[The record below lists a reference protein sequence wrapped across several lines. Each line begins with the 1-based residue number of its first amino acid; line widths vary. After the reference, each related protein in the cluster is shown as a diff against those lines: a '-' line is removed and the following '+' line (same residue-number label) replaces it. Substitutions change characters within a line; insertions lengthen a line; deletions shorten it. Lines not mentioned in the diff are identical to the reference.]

1 MYEGKVL
8 SNIIGAPFDKYILD
22 QLNVRSKKNALE
34 TRTNEDVLYLA
45 NKMSWTRL
53 VSSIRIAP
61 AGNQTFQQFYAN
73 LFDGETVP
81 GDYTKPE
88 SLAQNWILQAGTS
101 QLVDK
106 QTNLRF
112 GLGPNGA
119 YGLGGLQQGYR
130 PMPGIESLTI
140 DSKGT
145 LGSLREASINFK
157 VWNIVQLNIVEALY
171 FRLGYTMLLEWGH
184 VNYFDNK
191 EKFQTNSVDNT
202 PLDIFDK
209 TQFNGKEDIQQAIT
223 KKNKQSNGNYDGML
237 GTVTNFYYS
246 FNQDGGFDCNIKLVG
261 LGSVIDTV
269 RINQTFTMPKVL
281 QTKINIQQAKID
293 QNAQIAAENQ
303 QKAKDLAARKDAK
316 LLAVPPPEAK
326 NLDGIKTIYKAVNG
340 QDPDATFLS
349 AISFPAVQT
358 SEENAPFGTD
368 YFYKVNSKNT
378 ALNDDL
384 NIGGTVGSIYYAPR
398 AGLFLNHTNGWQ
410 FIPAGVASNPQPV
423 KLNTSLINELANPSK
438 QGFTDAINNA
448 SINAIPYLTEKGT
461 IKIYSKSVTD
471 LFDIDRLT
479 NNTNLGPIKK
489 GSVGGLWDNP
499 ITEIASNPTVEILDA
514 ALNQFNKGLTKK
526 NRQFFGSNIKKDAI
540 VDTSFS
546 AYIAYVLNNQ
556 QKFIYFSIDP
566 KGTHTRE
573 QYIQGLDNW
582 FYQTRTVN
590 VDELQVN
597 RVAEDL
603 NQSTLVVHSTI
614 AGLVVGGD
622 NISGT
627 VVFNDTGLIQQV
639 LPPLPPSTP
648 TVPTVGSS
656 IDSTGNTV
664 GAQNGV
670 TVAQTKEAKQY
681 NSALHAM
688 LIANMTQG
696 QATAYNTLGVTPID
710 FQANTKLLFDSGV
723 LNGIFNVTPK
733 QSSPASFNV
742 LDYAIKGFTSDLMA
756 DKTLYNDVPNIDLK
770 ALCTGYI
777 ANYNFSPGETTS
789 IGDAQKPVYIKFGYL
804 LAFMNSM
811 CLLYEANSTQSTTTN
826 SSNIKPYFYIDFHPE
841 YNFCLTSPKHFT
853 VDPYKVLIPFQAT
866 LEDYKSLFPPDIA
879 EKLKNEL
886 FNPEKDNVF
895 SSKLPFFKTNT
906 SLQGKTMEI
915 LLNTQYLLELAD
927 QFLKSDSEGAVYF
940 KPFLDKVLDDINKAT
955 GGFNLFRVAYRDDS
969 NTVII
974 KDDQRVP
981 SQGEP
986 TCVYR
991 AGLLA
996 NRSELNIFGKG
1007 SIIRDMEFRTNMN
1020 TKMSAMIAISAQA
1033 AIEKQVAN
1041 AQDASAIGAYNAGYD
1056 DAFMKIKLNSTSNA
1070 NNGSS
1075 NPGTAPPKKTEATND
1090 LEAAKK
1096 FNDYVKQVYYSGNP
1110 TKLQTDSAI
1119 SYYLNRLR
1127 ISKAEDINTQSAPF
1141 IPANLSINIDGIS
1154 GILMGNAFTVPQNRL
1169 PASLRGTALEP
1180 KVGFVVVGLTQ
1191 TLQNNEWTTR
1201 IRGQMI
1207 KIGDDISATGSKI
1220 AQVQGSTG
1228 NGGYRGSTVST
1239 NGQKTCPGL
1248 YPRSGP
1254 DYSCARQRSTAF
1266 DKAAFKTAYPNYVFQ
1281 KGTSDINL
1289 KAAGLTPLTT
1299 SDIIDDTS
1307 KNYFD
1312 ITNYGPGT
1320 ISSPVPN
1327 FIVHHT
1333 GTDQSRISN
1342 NIKAPAGKKEDLAAD
1357 TYKTF
1362 YYRGLPAQ
1370 YVIDEEGGIHQFMPD
1385 GALGWQA
1392 GNYNSRS
1399 IGVEVVGANDQDI
1412 LNRSRTNN
1420 KAQLIAVA
1428 RLAQYLGFKKN
1439 QIKGH
1444 GDISSVNVGEGKTIV
1459 DYINTL

>member
-73 LFDGETVP
+73 LFDGEVVP
-81 GDYTKPE
+81 GGYSNPE

-269 RINQTFTMPKVL
+269 RINQTYTMPKLL
-281 QTKINIQQAKID
+281 QNKIKDQQAEIKKKRLAEEELKR
-293 QNAQIAAENQ
+293 QAA
-303 QKAKDLAARKDAK
+303 DLEERKTK
-316 LLAVPPPEAK
+316 GLVAVPPPEAK
-326 NLDGIKTIYKAVNG
+326 NLDGIKAIYKAVSG
-340 QDPDATFLS
+340 EDPDATWLS
-349 AISFPAVQT
+349 SISFPAIQT
-358 SEENAPFGTD
+358 SGRSDPFGTD
-368 YFYKVNSKNT
+368 YFYKVNSANP

-384 NIGGTVGSIYYAPR
+384 NIGGTVGTTYYAPR
-398 AGLFLNHTNGWQ
+398 AGLFLDRSNGWQ
-410 FIPAGVASNPQPV
+410 FIAAGVATRPQPV
-423 KLNTSLINELANPSK
+423 KLNTKLIDELADPAR
-438 QGFTDAINNA
+438 QGFDAF
-448 SINAIPYLTEKGT
+448 SSTEPISNQLYDKLNIIAGQSNFT
-461 IKIYSKSVTD
+461 LYPSAGIWE
-471 LFDIDRLT
+471 
-479 NNTNLGPIKK
+479 GPITDNTP
-489 GSVGGLWDNP
+489 SQTVGL
-499 ITEIASNPTVEILDA
+499 LDR
-514 ALNQFNKGLTKK
+514 ALNLSNKPSNLRNPEPGRPDKSFINRAGYDLVGKDVIVGLPFTM
-526 NRQFFGSNIKKDAI
+526 
-540 VDTSFS
+540 
-546 AYIAYVLNNQ
+546 YLAYVLNAR
-556 QKFIYFSIDP
+556 QKFIQFTINPQGS
-566 KGTHTRE
+566 HTRE
-573 QYIQGLDNW
+573 EYIQGLTTW
-582 FYQTRTVN
+582 FYKSGEVEI
-590 VDELQVN
+590 DSLQAGTIGN
-597 RVAEDL
+597 PAIKDL
-603 NQSTLVVHSTI
+603 SVIIHSKIAKAKTLD
-614 AGLVVGGD
+614 GD
-622 NISGT
+622 TISGT
-627 VVFNDTGLIQQV
+627 VTFNDTGLIQEV
-639 LPPLPPSTP
+639 YPLPPRTIAP
-648 TVPTVGSS
+648 VPAVGTSL
-656 IDSTGNTV
+656 DSTSNTV
-664 GAQNGV
+664 GALNRV
-670 TVAQTKEAKQY
+670 TVAQTQEAKQY

-696 QATAYNTLGVTPID
+696 QAIANNTPGVTQID
-710 FQANTKLLFDSGV
+710 FEKNTTILFESGV

-789 IGDAQKPVYIKFGYL
+789 IGDGQKPVYIKFGYL

-826 SSNIKPYFYIDFHPE
+826 SKDIKPYFYIDFHPE

-866 LEDYKSLFPPDIA
+866 LEDYKSLFPPDI
-879 EKLKNEL
+879 LTDSSFQNEL
-886 FNPEKDNVF
+886 FNPGTNNVF
-895 SSKLPFFKTNT
+895 SINLPSFKNNT
-906 SLQGKTMEI
+906 SFQGKTMEI
-915 LLNTQYLLELAD
+915 LLNTQYLLEVAD
-927 QFLKSDSEGAVYF
+927 QFLKADADGAVYF
-940 KPFLDKVLDDINKAT
+940 KPFLDRVLDDINKAT

-991 AGLLA
+991 AGILA
-996 NRSELNIFGKG
+996 NSSQLNIFGKG

-1020 TKMSAMIAISAQA
+1020 TPMSAMIAISAQA
-1033 AIEKQVAN
+1033 TIRNQVAN
-1041 AQDASAIGAYNAGYD
+1041 AQDATAIGAYNVGYD
-1056 DAFMKIKLNSTSNA
+1056 DAFMKLKLNSTSNA

-1075 NPGTAPPKKTEATND
+1075 NTGTPPPKKTEATND
-1090 LEAAKK
+1090 LEVAKK
-1096 FNDYVKQVYYSGNP
+1096 FNAYVNQVYNAGGPS
-1110 TKLQTDSAI
+1110 KLDIDHSV

-1127 ISKAEDINTQSAPF
+1127 ISKAEDIPTQSAPF
-1141 IPANLSINIDGIS
+1141 IPANLSITVDGIS
-1154 GILMGNAFTVPQNRL
+1154 GILMGNAFTIPSNRL

-1207 KIGDDISATGSKI
+1207 KIGNDISATGSRI
-1220 AQVQGSTG
+1220 AQVQGDTG
-1228 NGGYRGSTVST
+1228 NSGYRKSTVST

-1248 YPRSGP
+1248 YPLAGV
-1254 DYSCARQRSTAF
+1254 DYSCARQTPTPF
-1266 DKAAFKTAYPNYVFQ
+1266 DTAAFKRAYPNYNFV

-1289 KAAGLTPLTT
+1289 KAAGLTPLTE

-1307 KNYFD
+1307 KNKFD
-1312 ITNYGPGT
+1312 ITNNGNGT
-1320 ISSPVPN
+1320 ITSTAAN
-1327 FIVHHT
+1327 FVIHHT
-1333 GTDQSRISN
+1333 GGGGT
-1342 NIKAPAGKKEDLAAD
+1342 AD
-1357 TYKTF
+1357 GTYATF
-1362 YYRGLPAQ
+1362 YNTGLPAQ
-1370 YVIDEEGGIHQFMPD
+1370 YVIDQQGVIHRFMPD
-1385 GALGWQA
+1385 GALAWHA
-1392 GNYNSRS
+1392 GNYNSSS
-1399 IGVEVVGANDQDI
+1399 IGVEVIGANDQDI
-1412 LNRSRTNN
+1412 AARSKTNG
-1420 KAQLIAVA
+1420 KAQLIAAA
-1428 RLAQYLGFKKN
+1428 RLAQYLGFKKS

-1444 GDISSVNVGEGKTIV
+1444 GPISQGAKQITEGKTIV

>member
-1 MYEGKVL
+1 MLSGKVL
-8 SNIIGAPFDKYILD
+8 SNVIGAPFDEYILD
-22 QLNVRSKKNALE
+22 QLDIRSKKNALE
-34 TRTNEDVLYLA
+34 NRTNEDILYLA
-45 NKMSWTRL
+45 NKTSWTRL

-73 LFDGETVP
+73 LFDGEIVP
-81 GDYTKPE
+81 GDYSKPE

-101 QLVDK
+101 QLINN

-140 DSKGT
+140 DSKGA

-202 PLDIFDK
+202 PLDIFDTTK
-209 TQFNGKEDIQQAIT
+209 FSGKEDIQQAIT
-223 KKNKQSNGNYDGML
+223 RKNERSNGNYDGML

-269 RINQTFTMPKVL
+269 RINQTFTMPRVL
-281 QTKINIQQAKID
+281 QERIKDQQAEIKERDRIKV
-293 QNAQIAAENQ
+293 ENEN
-303 QKAKDLAARKDAK
+303 KAKDLAARTTRG
-316 LLAVPPPEAK
+316 LIAVPPPEAK
-326 NLDGIKTIYKAVNG
+326 NLDGIKAIYKAVYG

-349 AISFPAVQT
+349 TISFPAVQT

-368 YFYKVNSKNT
+368 YFYKVNSNNT

-384 NIGGTVGSIYYAPR
+384 NIGGKVGNVYYAPR
-398 AGLFLNHTNGWQ
+398 AGLFLNHRNGWQ

-423 KLNTSLINELANPSK
+423 KLNTLLIEELADPTRQGYADSLIDTSIRDTRISRNDSLYDKVSIKLGTSIDVTFYPRVNVNF
-438 QGFTDAINNA
+438 FTGVETGGIWRDPLKDYT
-448 SINAIPYLTEKGT
+448 SST
-461 IKIYSKSVTD
+461 V
-471 LFDIDRLT
+471 
-479 NNTNLGPIKK
+479 
-489 GSVGGLWDNP
+489 VGL
-499 ITEIASNPTVEILDA
+499 LDVS
-514 ALNQFNKGLTKK
+514 L
-526 NRQFFGSNIKKDAI
+526 NIKNERTATTDVTALIFGNRRLFSTKLKE
-540 VDTSFS
+540 DTIITNPFDVQL
-546 AYIAYVLNNQ
+546 AYVLDGK
-556 QKFIYFSIDP
+556 QKFIQFVINP
-566 KGTHTRE
+566 QGKHTRE
-573 QYIQGLDNW
+573 EYIQGLTNW
-582 FYQTRTVN
+582 FYQVRTVT
-590 VDELQVN
+590 VDDLQF
-597 RVAEDL
+597 ASSIGDKT
-603 NQSTLVVHSTI
+603 STDASVVIHSIIT
-614 AGLVVGGD
+614 GLVVKGD
-622 NISGT
+622 TITGT
-627 VVFNDTGLIQQV
+627 VTFNDSGLIDQV
-639 LPPLPPSTP
+639 LPLLPATGAPTP
-648 TVPTVGSS
+648 ALGTT

-664 GAQNGV
+664 GAENGV
-670 TVAQTKEAKQY
+670 TVAQAQEAKQY

-688 LIANMTQG
+688 LIANMTKG
-696 QATAYNTLGVTPID
+696 QSTPYNSTGITPID
-710 FQANTKLLFDSGV
+710 FQDNTKILFESGV
-723 LNGIFNVTPK
+723 LNGIFNTTTK
-733 QSSPASFNV
+733 QVSPAKFNV
-742 LDYAIKGFTSDLMA
+742 LDYALKGFNSNLMA
-756 DKTLYNDVPNIDLK
+756 GKTLYNEILDVNFKD
-770 ALCTGYI
+770 LCTGYR
-777 ANYNFSPGETTS
+777 ANYTFSPGEVSS
-789 IGDAQKPVYIKFGYL
+789 ISDAQKPVYIKFGYL

-811 CLLYEANSTQSTTTN
+811 CLLYEAKDKQSTTTN
-826 SSNIKPYFYIDFHPE
+826 SNDIKPYFYIDFHPE
-841 YNFCLTSPKHFT
+841 YNFCLTSPKQFS

-866 LEDYKSLFPPDIA
+866 LEEYKSLFPPDIA
-879 EKLKNEL
+879 KDLQNEL

-895 SSKLPFFKTNT
+895 SSKLPSFKTNT

-927 QFLKSDSEGAVYF
+927 QFLKADSEGAVYF
-940 KPFLDKVLDDINKAT
+940 KPFLDRVLDDINKAT

-981 SQGEP
+981 SKGEP
-986 TCVYR
+986 TCIYR
-991 AGLLA
+991 AGLPA
-996 NRSELNIFGKG
+996 NRYELNIFGKG

-1020 TKMSAMIAISAQA
+1020 TPMSAMIAISAQA
-1033 AIEKQVAN
+1033 TIGNQVAN
-1041 AQDASAIGAYNAGYD
+1041 AQDATAIGAYNTGYD

-1075 NPGTAPPKKTEATND
+1075 GTGTAPPKKTEATND
-1090 LEAAKK
+1090 LDTAKK
-1096 FNDYVKQVYYSGNP
+1096 FNAYVKQVYYSGDP

-1154 GILMGNAFTVPQNRL
+1154 GILMGNAFTVPSNRL

-1248 YPRSGP
+1248 YPGAGS
-1254 DYSCARQRSTAF
+1254 DYSCARQTSTPF
-1266 DKAAFKTAYPNYVFQ
+1266 DTAAFKRAYPNYVFQ
-1281 KGTSDINL
+1281 KGTSNINL
-1289 KAAGLTPLTT
+1289 KAAGLTPLTE

-1307 KNYFD
+1307 KNKFD
-1312 ITNYGPGT
+1312 ITNYGNGT
-1320 ISSPVPN
+1320 ITSPAAN
-1327 FIVHHT
+1327 FVIHHT
-1333 GTDQSRISN
+1333 GGGGT
-1342 NIKAPAGKKEDLAAD
+1342 AD
-1357 TYKTF
+1357 GTYATF
-1362 YYRGLPAQ
+1362 YSRGLPAQ
-1370 YVIDEEGGIHQFMPD
+1370 YVIDQQGGIHRFLPD
-1385 GALGWQA
+1385 GALGWHA
-1392 GNYNSRS
+1392 GPDYNRSS
-1399 IGVEVVGANDQDI
+1399 IGVEVIGANDQDI
-1412 LNRSRTNN
+1412 AARSKTNN
-1420 KAQLIAVA
+1420 KAQLIAAA

-1439 QIKGH
+1439 QVVGH
-1444 GDISSVNVGEGKTIV
+1444 GPISQGTKEFTEGKTIV
-1459 DYINTL
+1459 DYIKTL

>member
-53 VSSIRIAP
+53 VSSIRVNP
-61 AGNQTFQQFYAN
+61 ENQTLQQFYAN
-73 LFDGETVP
+73 LFDGEAVP
-81 GDYTKPE
+81 VGYSNPE

-106 QTNLRF
+106 QTKLRY
-112 GLGPNGA
+112 GLGPDGA

-140 DSKGT
+140 DSKGA

-269 RINQTFTMPKVL
+269 RINQTYTMPKLL
-281 QTKINIQQAKID
+281 QNKIKDQQAEIKRKRLAEEELKR
-293 QNAQIAAENQ
+293 QAA
-303 QKAKDLAARKDAK
+303 DLVERKTK
-316 LLAVPPPEAK
+316 GLVAVPPPEAK
-326 NLDGIKTIYKAVNG
+326 NLDGIKAIYKAVSG
-340 QDPDATFLS
+340 KDPDATWLS
-349 AISFPAVQT
+349 SISFPAIQT
-358 SEENAPFGTD
+358 SGRSDPFGTD
-368 YFYKVNSKNT
+368 YFFKVNSANP

-384 NIGGTVGSIYYAPR
+384 NIGGTVGTTYYAPR
-398 AGLFLNHTNGWQ
+398 AGLFLDHSNGWQ
-410 FIPAGVASNPQPV
+410 FIAAGVATRPQPV
-423 KLNTSLINELANPSK
+423 KLNTKLIDELADPAR
-438 QGFTDAINNA
+438 QGFDAFSSTEPISNQLYDKLNIIA
-448 SINAIPYLTEKGT
+448 GQSNLTLYPSAGIWE
-461 IKIYSKSVTD
+461 
-471 LFDIDRLT
+471 
-479 NNTNLGPIKK
+479 GPITDNTP
-489 GSVGGLWDNP
+489 SQTVGL
-499 ITEIASNPTVEILDA
+499 LDR
-514 ALNQFNKGLTKK
+514 ALNLSNRPSNLRNPEPGRPDKSFINRAGYDLVGKDVIVGLPFTMYLVY
-526 NRQFFGSNIKKDAI
+526 G
-540 VDTSFS
+540 
-546 AYIAYVLNNQ
+546 LNAR
-556 QKFIYFSIDP
+556 QKFIQFTINPQGS
-566 KGTHTRE
+566 HTRE
-573 QYIQGLDNW
+573 EYIQGLTTW
-582 FYQTRTVN
+582 FYNSGEVEI
-590 VDELQVN
+590 DSLQAGTIGNPVIK
-597 RVAEDL
+597 DL
-603 NQSTLVVHSTI
+603 SVIIHSKIAKAKTLD
-614 AGLVVGGD
+614 GD
-622 NISGT
+622 TISGT
-627 VVFNDTGLIQQV
+627 VTFNDTGLIQEV
-639 LPPLPPSTP
+639 YPLPPRTIAPVSA
-648 TVPTVGSS
+648 VGTSL
-656 IDSTGNTV
+656 DSTGNTV
-664 GAQNGV
+664 GALNGV
-670 TVAQTKEAKQY
+670 TVAQTQEAKQY

-696 QATAYNTLGVTPID
+696 QAIANNTPGVTQID
-710 FQANTKLLFDSGV
+710 FQKNTELLFNSGV

-826 SSNIKPYFYIDFHPE
+826 SKDIKPYFYIDFHPE

-886 FNPEKDNVF
+886 FNPGTNNVF
-895 SSKLPFFKTNT
+895 SNKLPPFKVNT
-906 SLQGKTMEI
+906 PFQGKTMEI
-915 LLNTQYLLELAD
+915 LLNTQYLLEVAD
-927 QFLKSDSEGAVYF
+927 QFLKADADGAVYF
-940 KPFLDKVLDDINKAT
+940 KPFLDRVLDDINKAT

-981 SQGEP
+981 NQGEP

-991 AGLLA
+991 AGISA
-996 NRSELNIFGKG
+996 NPSQLNIFGKG

-1020 TKMSAMIAISAQA
+1020 TPMSAMIAISAQA
-1033 AIEKQVAN
+1033 AIGKQVAN
-1041 AQDASAIGAYNAGYD
+1041 AQDATAIGAYNTGYD

-1075 NPGTAPPKKTEATND
+1075 NQGTPPPKKTEATND

-1096 FNDYVKQVYYSGNP
+1096 FNAYVNQVYNVGGPS
-1110 TKLQTDSAI
+1110 KLDIDHSV

-1127 ISKAEDINTQSAPF
+1127 ISKAEDIPTQSAPF
-1141 IPANLSINIDGIS
+1141 IPANLSITVDGIS
-1154 GILMGNAFTVPQNRL
+1154 GILMGNAFTIPSNRL

-1191 TLQNNEWTTR
+1191 TLQNNEWTTK

-1207 KIGDDISATGSKI
+1207 KIGDNISSTVSRI
-1220 AQVQGSTG
+1220 AQVQGST
-1228 NGGYRGSTVST
+1228 SSKVST
-1239 NGQKTCPGL
+1239 ILASGQKVCAGGKVYPG
-1248 YPRSGP
+1248 SGP

-1307 KNYFD
+1307 KNKFD
-1312 ITNYGPGT
+1312 ITPGT

-1333 GTDQSRISN
+1333 GTNQSRISN

-1412 LNRSRTNN
+1412 LNRSKTNN

-1428 RLAQYLGFKKN
+1428 RLAQYLGFKKS

-1444 GDISSVNVGEGKTIV
+1444 GDISSANVGEGKTIV
-1459 DYINTL
+1459 DYIKTL

>member
-191 EKFQTNSVDNT
+191 EKFQTNSANNA

-269 RINQTFTMPKVL
+269 RINQTYTMPKVL
-281 QTKINIQQAKID
+281 ETKIRVQQAKID
-293 QNAQIAAENQ
+293 EIARIAAENQ
-303 QKAKDLAARKDAK
+303 KKADDLAARIVEK
-316 LLAVPPPEAK
+316 LPGIPPPK
-326 NLDGIKTIYKAVNG
+326 VTDINGIKKIYDYAQGVAGAGTDTWLASIGYPSIQYATANTESGIDYYYKAAGPSAPINSELNRGSTINNVTTEPRTGLFLAPN
-340 QDPDATFLS
+340 QKTRTTLQVIPANISITNPQPVTLNVADMVFLS
-349 AISFPAVQT
+349 QEDRQGWAPDILSLT
-358 SEENAPFGTD
+358 TGNALQLEINNA
-368 YFYKVNSKNT
+368 KVNSKP
-378 ALNDDL
+378 LNL
-384 NIGGTVGSIYYAPR
+384 NSPLKITTVS
-398 AGLFLNHTNGWQ
+398 
-410 FIPAGVASNPQPV
+410 
-423 KLNTSLINELANPSK
+423 
-438 QGFTDAINNA
+438 TDI
-448 SINAIPYLTEKGT
+448 
-461 IKIYSKSVTD
+461 
-471 LFDIDRLT
+471 
-479 NNTNLGPIKK
+479 
-489 GSVGGLWDNP
+489 
-499 ITEIASNPTVEILDA
+499 
-514 ALNQFNKGLTKK
+514 KGLTSRLSGLFDTALY
-526 NRQFFGSNIKKDAI
+526 NSSIQTFFGIKPNETVNTKFTLYVPYVINYKGTLVQKYYLFQFNNPGFFTREDLIKAFDTWTQTSRKVDI
-540 VDTSFS
+540 TDISVDTIGPSFP
-546 AYIAYVLNNQ
+546 NQ
-556 QKFIYFSIDP
+556 IILQGTLADINIVGKASLEVKVDFI
-566 KGTHTRE
+566 T
-573 QYIQGLDNW
+573 
-582 FYQTRTVN
+582 
-590 VDELQVN
+590 
-597 RVAEDL
+597 
-603 NQSTLVVHSTI
+603 
-614 AGLVVGGD
+614 
-622 NISGT
+622 
-627 VVFNDTGLIQQV
+627 NDTGLIDQV
-639 LPPLPPSTP
+639 LPRLPA
-648 TVPTVGSS
+648 VGAPAPVIGTS

-789 IGDAQKPVYIKFGYL
+789 IGDGQKPVYIKFGYL

-826 SSNIKPYFYIDFHPE
+826 SNDIKPYFYIDFHPE

-886 FNPEKDNVF
+886 FNPGTNNVF
-895 SSKLPFFKTNT
+895 SNKLPFFKANT
-906 SLQGKTMEI
+906 PFQGKTMEI
-915 LLNTQYLLELAD
+915 LLNTQYLLEVAD
-927 QFLKSDSEGAVYF
+927 QFLKADADGAVYF
-940 KPFLDKVLDDINKAT
+940 KPFLDRVLDDINKAT

-991 AGLLA
+991 AGISA
-996 NRSELNIFGKG
+996 NPSELNIFGKG

-1020 TKMSAMIAISAQA
+1020 TPMSAMIAISAQA
-1033 AIEKQVAN
+1033 AIGKQVAN
-1041 AQDASAIGAYNAGYD
+1041 AQDATAIGAYNTGYD

-1075 NPGTAPPKKTEATND
+1075 NLGTPPPKKTEATND
-1090 LEAAKK
+1090 LEAARK
-1096 FNDYVKQVYYSGNP
+1096 FNAYVDQVYNAGGPS
-1110 TKLQTDSAI
+1110 KLDIDHSV

-1127 ISKAEDINTQSAPF
+1127 ISKAEDIPTQSAPF

-1154 GILMGNAFTVPQNRL
+1154 GILMGNAFTIPSNRL

-1248 YPRSGP
+1248 YPGAGS
-1254 DYSCARQRSTAF
+1254 DYSCARQTSTPF
-1266 DKAAFKTAYPNYVFQ
+1266 DTAAFKRAYPNYVFQ
-1281 KGTSDINL
+1281 KGTSNINL
-1289 KAAGLTPLTT
+1289 KAAGLTPLTE

-1307 KNYFD
+1307 KNKFD
-1312 ITNYGPGT
+1312 ITNYGNGT
-1320 ISSPVPN
+1320 ITSPAAN
-1327 FIVHHT
+1327 FVIHHT
-1333 GTDQSRISN
+1333 GGGGT
-1342 NIKAPAGKKEDLAAD
+1342 AD
-1357 TYKTF
+1357 GTYATF
-1362 YYRGLPAQ
+1362 YSRGLPAQ
-1370 YVIDEEGGIHQFMPD
+1370 YVIDQQGGIHRFLPD
-1385 GALGWQA
+1385 GALGWHA
-1392 GNYNSRS
+1392 GPDYNRSS
-1399 IGVEVVGANDQDI
+1399 IGVEVIGANDQDI
-1412 LNRSRTNN
+1412 AARSKTNN
-1420 KAQLIAVA
+1420 KAQLIAAA

-1439 QIKGH
+1439 QVVGH
-1444 GDISSVNVGEGKTIV
+1444 GPISQGTKEFTEGKTIV
-1459 DYINTL
+1459 DYIKTL